1 MISDQGQD
9 RRGILKKD
17 FQPRMSGFRVTGHR

>member
-1 MISDQGQD
+1 MKSDQGQNQ
-9 RRGILKKD
+9 RGILNKD